1 MPKSRIFF
9 IVATITIMLIGCS
22 QVEEGTFIQ
31 GNITEI
37 NETSGDMEIDIEL
50 WTTVSEEEDTSK
62 ESYGFIE
69 KPMTQT
75 IRVSNPEDY
84 EEGQK
89 VKVKV
94 IKDYDEHAWDLDR
107 LKFEVEEVS

>member
-1 MPKSRIFF
+1 MPKSKIFF

-37 NETSGDMEIDIEL
+37 NETSGDMEIEIEA
-50 WTTVSEEEDTSK
+50 WTTVSEEDTSK
-62 ESYGFIE
+62 ESYGFAK

-75 IRVSNPEDY
+75 IRISNPEGY
-84 EEGQK
+84 EEGKK

-94 IKDYDEHAWDLDR
+94 IKDYDEDVWDLDR
-107 LKFEVEEVS
+107 LKFEVEETN